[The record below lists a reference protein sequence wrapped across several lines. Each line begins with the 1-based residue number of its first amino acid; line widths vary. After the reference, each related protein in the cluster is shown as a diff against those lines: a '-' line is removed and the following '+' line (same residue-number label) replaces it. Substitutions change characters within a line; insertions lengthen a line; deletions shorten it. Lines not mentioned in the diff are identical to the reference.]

1 MEPPTFDEFSFR
13 VGVLAAVLG
22 LFALVDW
29 VIHGRRAKRW
39 REYVFLLGCAELG
52 AVFGA
57 GIDQITARLSPEY
70 FIMGKHIEPGEGYW
84 TSVMRLGVQA
94 GFFAGAVVGGLL
106 LIANSVAPIRQP
118 LRLIVLARFLL
129 LPIGLAIAGACLGGL
144 ILALCQPPSLI
155 DNEFTRY
162 LDANA
167 ITRFCIVWGTH
178 LGLYYGGAAGTAA
191 AFVGVLLRRNADG

>member
-1 MEPPTFDEFSFR
+1 MGPPTFNEFIFR

-22 LFALVDW
+22 LFAVVDW
-29 VIHGRRAKRW
+29 VVYGKRAKRW

-52 AVFGA
+52 AAFGV
-57 GIDQITARLSPEY
+57 GVDQITARLSPEY

-84 TSVMRLGVQA
+84 TSVMQLGVQA

-106 LIANSVAPIRQP
+106 LIANSVAPRCQS

-129 LPIGLAIAGACLGGL
+129 LPFTLATAGACLGGL
-144 ILALCQPPSLI
+144 TLALCGPPPFI
-155 DNEFTRY
+155 DDEFTRY

-167 ITRFCIVWGTH
+167 ITRFSIVWSTH

-191 AFVGVLLRRNADG
+191 AFVGVLLRRKADG